1 MNLTVGDL
9 LDLVVDLTARTY
21 GREAGEVDHAF
32 ESTGEWAT
40 EVLEALGVAVPV
52 GGGRYRILPRAE
64 WPALDVT
71 VQVAFWRTPHGG
83 DMEARGPFST
93 AVVAKPE
100 GDDP

>member
-1 MNLTVGDL
+1 MKLTVGDL
-9 LDLVVDLTARTY
+9 LDLVIDLTARTY
-21 GREAGEVDHAF
+21 GREAGEV
-32 ESTGEWAT
+32 
-40 EVLEALGVAVPV
+40 
-52 GGGRYRILPRAE
+52 GGGRFRILPRAE

-71 VQVAFWRTPHGG
+71 VQVTFWRTPHGG